1 VKYYLVILAAFLAD
15 RASKWWMAAYFAE
28 NGPLQMT
35 SWLSFHEVYNRGIAF
50 GLLQGIGPL
59 VGWLTI
65 GVVLL
70 LVVMMERLPRAQW
83 LVRLG
88 IAMMVGGAL
97 GNLVDR
103 VFAGEVLDFIV
114 TPLRQGVFNVADVM
128 IHLGVYTAIV
138 GAWVQREVEEE
149 TAETGPADPPLRN
162 EAQGSE

>member
-1 VKYYLVILAAFLAD
+1 VKYYLLMLAAFLAD
-15 RASKWWMAAYFAE
+15 RVSKWWMAAYFAE
-28 NGPLQMT
+28 NGPLQIT

-50 GLLQGIGPL
+50 GLFQGIGPL

-65 GVVLL
+65 GVVVM
-70 LVVMMERLPRAQW
+70 LVVMMERLPREQW

-88 IAMMVGGAL
+88 IAVMVGGAL

-103 VFAGEVLDFIV
+103 VFVGEVLDFIV

-138 GAWVQREVEEE
+138 GAWIQREEGEEE
-149 TAETGPADPPLRN
+149 TAVSPPTRQ
-162 EAQGSE
+162 ASE